1 MDVVVPDLGDF
12 ADVEI
17 IEILVKPGDEVAAE
31 QGLITLETEKATM
44 DVPSPAAGRVGEL
57 KVKVGDRVSKGA
69 VILSLATDGADAAS
83 DARPEDD
90 RTVRQPM
97 TQRSAGDE
105 TVEQPK
111 VARAAEDLTV
121 EQPKVARAPDDRT
134 VRQPKSAPAATPH
147 TIVVPDLGDFADV
160 EVIDV
165 LVKVGDEVAAE
176 QGLVTLETEKASM
189 DVPAPRAGTVLELK
203 VKKGSRVNA
212 GDPLAVLRPSSAD
225 AAAAS
230 GASAPAMPS
239 GAGAGA
245 AGSAMP
251 KSSEASAADRATG
264 SSAPAAAAPASSRA
278 PATGSTA
285 APSAP
290 REPSHAQSAAG
301 PSAISAAP
309 TSFGEAHASPS
320 VRKLA
325 RELGV
330 DLGRVRGSG
339 HKNRVTADDVKAFVK
354 EIMRAGSVAPA
365 ARGPSFPSLPT
376 IDFAKYGAIETEPL
390 SRIQKISGPRLHASW
405 VNIPHV
411 TQHDEADI
419 TEVEERRA
427 ALKDTAQQRGIKLT
441 PLAFI
446 IRAVAL
452 ALAEMPLFKSSLAPD
467 GENLVIKKYTHIGFA
482 ADTPN
487 GLVVPVIRD
496 ADKKDIYELA
506 KSLATLSD
514 RARTGKLQ
522 ADDIQGGVF
531 TVSSLGG
538 IGGKFFTPIINA
550 PEVAI
555 LGVSRSSWQPVYR
568 DMAFVPRLMLPI
580 SLAYDHRVIDGAKA
594 VRFTTRLGE
603 ILADAGRLV
612 EAIP

>member
-12 ADVEI
+12 ANVEI
-17 IEILVKPGDEVAAE
+17 IEILVKPGDEVAPE
-31 QGLITLETEKATM
+31 QGLVTLETEKATM
-44 DVPSPAAGRVGEL
+44 DVPSPSAGRVGEL
-57 KVKVGDRVSKGA
+57 KVKVGDRVSKGD
-69 VILSLATDGADAAS
+69 VILSLATDGAAAGVPPTQS
-83 DARPEDD
+83 AQGDE
-90 RTVRQPM
+90 TVRQPKKA
-97 TQRSAGDE
+97 RSSGDT

-111 VARAAEDLTV
+111 MVRDPEDLTV
-121 EQPKVARAPDDRT
+121 EQPKVVRPADDRT
-134 VRQPKSAPAATPH
+134 VRQPKTAPGAASQ

-165 LVKVGDEVAAE
+165 LVKPGDEVAAE

-189 DVPAPRAGTVLELK
+189 DVPAPVAGTVLEVK
-203 VKKGSRVNA
+203 VKKGARVNA
-212 GDPLAVLRPSSAD
+212 GDAVAVVRAVSADTSVAAPSAAAARPEAAATSD
-225 AAAAS
+225 AAAADNAT
-230 GASAPAMPS
+230 ASS
-239 GAGAGA
+239 VT
-245 AGSAMP
+245 
-251 KSSEASAADRATG
+251 AST
-264 SSAPAAAAPASSRA
+264 APASSRA
-278 PATGSTA
+278 PASASAA
-285 APSAP
+285 APSAARAPSPEP
-290 REPSHAQSAAG
+290 RATG
-301 PSAISAAP
+301 PSAISATA

-330 DLGRVRGSG
+330 ELGHVRGSG
-339 HKNRVTADDVKAFVK
+339 VKNRVTADDVKAFVK
-354 EIMRAGSVAPA
+354 EIMRAGPAPA
-365 ARGPSFPSLPT
+365 SRGPALPSLPT
-376 IDFAKYGAIETEPL
+376 VDFAKYGPVETEPL

-419 TEVEERRA
+419 TELEERRA

-467 GENLVIKKYTHIGFA
+467 GEHLVVKKYTHIGFA

-555 LGVSRSSWQPVYR
+555 LGVSRSAWQPVYR
-568 DMAFVPRLMLPI
+568 DMAFVPRLILPL

>member
-12 ADVEI
+12 ANVEI
-17 IEILVKPGDEVAAE
+17 IEILVKPGDDVTPE
-31 QGLITLETEKATM
+31 QGLVTLETEKATM
-44 DVPSPAAGRVGEL
+44 DVPSPSAGRVGEL
-57 KVKVGDRVSKGA
+57 KVKVGDRVSKGD
-69 VILSLATDGADAAS
+69 VILSLATDGAGAGASAA
-83 DARPEDD
+83 AAPAEPGAEDD
-90 RTVRQPM
+90 KTVRQPKKV
-97 TQRSAGDE
+97 RSSGDT

-111 VARAAEDLTV
+111 VVRV
-121 EQPKVARAPDDRT
+121 PDDRT
-134 VRQPKSAPAATPH
+134 VRQPKTASGAAPQ

-165 LVKVGDEVAAE
+165 LVKPGDEVAAE

-189 DVPAPRAGTVLELK
+189 DVPAPLAGTVVEVK
-203 VKKGSRVNA
+203 VKKGSRVSA
-212 GDPLAVLRPSSAD
+212 GDPVAVVQPSSAD

-230 GASAPAMPS
+230 G
-239 GAGAGA
+239 
-245 AGSAMP
+245 GSAAAAP
-251 KSSEASAADRATG
+251 SEASAADPAKG
-264 SSAPAAAAPASSRA
+264 SSLRRPARAGAP
-278 PATGSTA
+278 STA
-285 APSAP
+285 APSAARAPSPEP
-290 REPSHAQSAAG
+290 RAAG
-301 PSAISAAP
+301 PSAISATS

-330 DLGRVRGSG
+330 ELGRVHGSG
-339 HKNRVTADDVKAFVK
+339 HKSRVTADDVKAFVK
-354 EIMRAGSVAPA
+354 EIMRAGPAPA
-365 ARGPSFPSLPT
+365 ARGPALPSVPT
-376 IDFAKYGAIETEPL
+376 VDFAKYGPVETEPL

-419 TEVEERRA
+419 TELEERRA

-555 LGVSRSSWQPVYR
+555 LGVSRSAWQPVYR
-568 DMAFVPRLMLPI
+568 DMAFVPRLMLPL

>member
-12 ADVEI
+12 ANVEI
-17 IEILVKPGDEVAAE
+17 IEILVKPGDDVAPE
-31 QGLITLETEKATM
+31 QGLVTLETEKATM
-44 DVPSPAAGRVGEL
+44 DVPSPSGGRVGEL
-57 KVKVGDRVSKGA
+57 KVKVGDRVSAGD
-69 VILSLATDGADAAS
+69 VILSLATDGAGAA
-83 DARPEDD
+83 AGPAAAPAERVEDD
-90 RTVRQPM
+90 KTVRQPKKV
-97 TQRSAGDE
+97 RSSGDT

-111 VARAAEDLTV
+111 VV
-121 EQPKVARAPDDRT
+121 RAPDDRT
-134 VRQPKSAPAATPH
+134 VRQPKTAPGAAPQ

-165 LVKVGDEVAAE
+165 LVRPGDEVAAE

-189 DVPAPRAGTVLELK
+189 DVPAPLAGTVVEVK
-203 VKKGSRVNA
+203 VKKGSRVSA
-212 GDPLAVLRPSSAD
+212 GDPVAVVRPSSVE
-225 AAAAS
+225 AAAAG
-230 GASAPAMPS
+230 GASA
-239 GAGAGA
+239 A
-245 AGSAMP
+245 AAQ
-251 KSSEASAADRATG
+251 SEAAAADQANGASAAA
-264 SSAPAAAAPASSRA
+264 SAAPASSRA
-278 PATGSTA
+278 PASPSAA
-285 APSAP
+285 APSAARAPSSEP
-290 REPSHAQSAAG
+290 RAG
-301 PSAISAAP
+301 PSAISATS

-330 DLGRVRGSG
+330 ELGRVHGSG

-354 EIMRAGSVAPA
+354 EIMRAGAAPA
-365 ARGPSFPSLPT
+365 ARGPALPSVPT
-376 IDFAKYGAIETEPL
+376 VDFAKYGAIETEPL

-419 TEVEERRA
+419 TELEERRA
-427 ALKDTAQQRGIKLT
+427 ALKDTASQRGIKLT

-467 GENLVIKKYTHIGFA
+467 GENLVLKKYTHIGFA

-555 LGVSRSSWQPVYR
+555 LGVSRSAWQPVYR
-568 DMAFVPRLMLPI
+568 DMAFVPRLILPL
-580 SLAYDHRVIDGAKA
+580 SLAYDHRVINGAKA

>member
-44 DVPSPAAGRVGEL
+44 DVPSPAAGRVDAL
-57 KVKVGDRVSKGA
+57 KVKVGDRVSKGD
-69 VILSLATDGADAAS
+69 VILSLATNGAGAAP
-83 DARPEDD
+83 DARAAEEK
-90 RTVRQPM
+90 TVRQPKKV
-97 TQRSAGDE
+97 RSSEDK
-105 TVEQPK
+105 TVRQPK
-111 VARAAEDLTV
+111 VARAAED
-121 EQPKVARAPDDRT
+121 KT
-134 VRQPKSAPAATPH
+134 VRQPQPLREAAPQ
-147 TIVVPDLGDFADV
+147 TIVVPDLGDFANV

-165 LVKVGDEVAAE
+165 LVKPGDEVAAE

-189 DVPAPRAGTVLELK
+189 DVPAPLAGTVLELK
-203 VKKGSRVNA
+203 VAVGARVSA
-212 GDPLAVLRPSSAD
+212 GDPVVVLRPSAAGATAAARPTAAPTAAPTAT
-225 AAAAS
+225 AAAAV
-230 GASAPAMPS
+230 
-239 GAGAGA
+239 
-245 AGSAMP
+245 
-251 KSSEASAADRATG
+251 
-264 SSAPAAAAPASSRA
+264 PAAAAAQASPARRSTPPPASALRV
-278 PATGSTA
+278 
-285 APSAP
+285 
-290 REPSHAQSAAG
+290 AG
-301 PSAISAAP
+301 PSALAAAQ

-320 VRKLA
+320 VRKLG

-330 DLGRVRGSG
+330 DLPRVRGSG
-339 HKNRVTADDVKAFVK
+339 HKGRVTADDVKVFVK
-354 EIMRAGSVAPA
+354 EIMRGDGPV
-365 ARGPSFPSLPT
+365 ARGPALPALPT
-376 IDFAKYGAIETEPL
+376 VDFAKYGPVETEPL
-390 SRIQKISGPRLHASW
+390 SRIQRISGPRLHASW

-419 TEVEERRA
+419 TELEERRA
-427 ALKDTAQQRGIKLT
+427 ALKETAQQRGIKLT

-452 ALAEMPLFKSSLAPD
+452 ALAEMPHFKSSLAPD
-467 GENLVIKKYTHIGFA
+467 GENLIVKRYTHIGFA
-482 ADTPN
+482 ADTPQ

-506 KSLATLSD
+506 KSLATLSE

-531 TVSSLGG
+531 TISSLGG
-538 IGGKFFTPIINA
+538 IGGRFFTPIINA

-568 DMAFVPRLMLPI
+568 DMAFVPRLILPL

-594 VRFTTRLGE
+594 VRFTTRLAE